1 MKTTLEFT
9 LQIAAPR
16 QVVWQ
21 HMLAD
26 AGYRDWTSVFC
37 AGSYFLGSWDE
48 GAEIRFLSPG
58 GDGMVAEI
66 AEHRLHERVS
76 IRHLGDIVAG
86 VEDRDS
92 ERARSLYPAYETYD
106 FLSDGD
112 GEGEGTLLRV
122 CVDAVPE
129 FEAFLSDTYPKALQ
143 RLKAICEGLPH

>member
-1 MKTTLEFT
+1 MKTTLEFS
-9 LQIAAPR
+9 LHIAAPR
-16 QVVWQ
+16 SVVWQ
-21 HMLAD
+21 HMLTD

-37 AGSYFLGSWDE
+37 AGSYFLGSWHV

-92 ERARSLYPAYETYD
+92 ERARSIYPAYETYETFD
-106 FLSDGD
+106 MAND
-112 GEGEGTLLRV
+112 GEGTLLRV